1 MCRFVFGSTC
11 NERLDFPMIQWKNS
25 KHWLGIVALTP
36 YICLDIFSR
45 MHSEFFIYSLWEKT
59 HQPSYNRNCSNWQ
72 RVIREEGLYPSG
84 LHRKCFFSLEFP
96 IFRMTEFTSVMG
108 VSFISVRVQM
118 NPAWI
123 AISKFIKS
131 SNRHDTRE
139 IVLVMVVLCV
149 LFRIFFFELYQDCR
163 STSVASQKL
172 SIPWFIIALHC
183 KNEEGCLSSISF
195 IDCSKKD
202 HE

>member
-1 MCRFVFGSTC
+1 MCRLVFGSTC
-11 NERLDFPMIQWKNS
+11 NKRLDFPMIQWKNS

-108 VSFISVRVQM
+108 VSFISVGYE
-118 NPAWI
+118 WI
-123 AISKFIKS
+123 LLESPFPNS
-131 SNRHDTRE
+131 SNPQQTRYKRDSACNGSFACF
-139 IVLVMVVLCV
+139 VPNLLLWV
-149 LFRIFFFELYQDCR
+149 
-163 STSVASQKL
+163 
-172 SIPWFIIALHC
+172 IPGL
-183 KNEEGCLSSISF
+183 
-195 IDCSKKD
+195 
-202 HE
+202 